1 MTLPWY
7 LWIVLGI
14 VFFTLEIVTPGFLFA
29 CFGVGCL
36 SAGVVSSLS
45 AGIEL
50 QIVSFTFMTL
60 VTFFGI
66 RPFMLRYLSS
76 SESNVPT
83 NVDALIGKKALVVET
98 IDPLRNKGRVV
109 VGGENWKAIS
119 LNDAIIETDT
129 EVVVVKVDG
138 IKLVVRPEIKQ

>member
-14 VFFTLEIVTPGFLFA
+14 VFFTIEIVTPGFLFA

-50 QIVSFTFMTL
+50 QIVSFTLMTL
-60 VTFFGI
+60 ITFFGI
-66 RPFMLRYLSS
+66 RPFMLHYLSS

-83 NVDALIGKKALVVET
+83 NVDALIGKKGLVVEG
-98 IDPLRNKGRVV
+98 IDPIHNKGRVI
-109 VGGENWKAIS
+109 VGGENWKAVSI
-119 LNDAIIETDT
+119 DDTIIEAGK
-129 EVVVVKVDG
+129 EVVVKKVDG
-138 IKLVVRPEIKQ
+138 IKLVVSPEIKQ

>member
-1 MTLPWY
+1 MMFPWY
-7 LWIVLGI
+7 LWVVLGI

-29 CFGVGCL
+29 CFGVSCL
-36 SAGVVSSLS
+36 SAGIVSSLG

-50 QIVSFTFMTL
+50 QILSFTLMTL